1 MAPIHARPAAPRP
14 APEVALTTSDDPG
27 ENLKAQVQRYERQL
41 ILQAVQSQ
49 GSKRKAA
56 QQLGIDIGTLI
67 RKLQRD

>member
-1 MAPIHARPAAPRP
+1 M
-14 APEVALTTSDDPG
+14 ALTTSDDPG